1 LGIASERQKKSAA
14 GRGTGA
20 RGDWIDYQRTLI
32 KVSKIMQASKVELGV
47 ISELNNLPPLKTHA
61 AVENVVVDVAEG
73 TDVDHERNSSL
84 QEPAEL
90 DDQEPLTPIGRMF
103 LEPDLYLC
111 GLCTIGF
118 QNLIDLE
125 ELKHTLRN
133 TLVKHKRFSSV
144 VVGRRGVSSPYKG
157 FRFFGSMTRGSSG
170 GICDIMCLG
179 CLL

>member
-1 LGIASERQKKSAA
+1 L
-14 GRGTGA
+14 
-20 RGDWIDYQRTLI
+20 IDYQRTLI
-32 KVSKIMQASKVELGV
+32 KVSKIMQASKLELGA
-47 ISELNNLPPLKTHA
+47 ISDLNNLPRLKTHT
-61 AVENVVVDVAEG
+61 AVENVVVDVAES
-73 TDVDHERNSSL
+73 TDVDHERSSSL

-111 GLCTIGF
+111 GLCTIGV

-144 VVGRRGVSSPYKG
+144 VVGRRGVSSPYKD
-157 FRFFGSMTRGSSG
+157 SGSSV
-170 GICDIMCLG
+170 L
-179 CLL
+179 

>member
-1 LGIASERQKKSAA
+1 
-14 GRGTGA
+14 
-20 RGDWIDYQRTLI
+20 
-32 KVSKIMQASKVELGV
+32 MQASKVELGV
-47 ISELNNLPPLKTHA
+47 TSELNNLPRLKTHA
-61 AVENVVVDVAEG
+61 AVENVDVDVGAEA
-73 TDVDHERNSSL
+73 TDDDHKRNSSL
-84 QEPAEL
+84 HEPAEL

-144 VVGRRGVSSPYKG
+144 VVGRRGVSSPFKG

-170 GICDIMCLG
+170 GSCDIMCRG
-179 CLL
+179 CLM